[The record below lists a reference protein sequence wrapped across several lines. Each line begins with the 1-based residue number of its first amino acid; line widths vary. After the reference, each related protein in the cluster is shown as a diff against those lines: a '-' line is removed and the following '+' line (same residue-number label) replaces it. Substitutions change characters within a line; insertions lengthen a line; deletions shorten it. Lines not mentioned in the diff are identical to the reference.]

1 MNRPVVTIGIPAFKG
16 RHFEEALQCWK
27 SQTFADFDVFV
38 QDDCSPDEL
47 KGIFEKVCGDD
58 PRFHYERNETGT
70 YPNFVDNW
78 HKTLAKADG
87 EFFVLGS
94 DDDLYEPNFLEEM
107 LRLAKKYPQVDMF
120 NARHELFNE
129 KGIVYLS
136 PRGAEYE
143 RQIEWIY
150 ALVCFTRYEVAQ
162 SVMIRTEALRNAGGF
177 VNLPAAWGAC
187 DWLSWCKLAR
197 NGVVNSSER
206 LMHWRMDGGNTSL
219 NQSLTSLQ
227 NKIEAIM
234 LARPM
239 WMDMANQ
246 LKPENEEERY
256 MVEAIRK
263 KLSTGFHDWLGFP
276 TYRNLPFRPYVRLM
290 WRLYKDGVLSFR
302 RFIGE
307 VRWGA
312 RRALK
317 K

>member
-1 MNRPVVTIGIPAFKG
+1 MKSPVVTIGIPAFKG
-16 RHFEEALQCWK
+16 KHFEEALRCWK
-27 SQTFADFDVFV
+27 RQTFTDFDVFV
-38 QDDCSPDEL
+38 QDDCSPDNL
-47 KGIFEKVCGDD
+47 KEIFNKVCGDD
-58 PRFHYERNETGT
+58 PRFHFERNEVGT

-107 LRLAKKYPQVDMF
+107 LRLAKKYPHVDMF
-120 NARHELFNE
+120 NAHHELFNE
-129 KGIVYLS
+129 NGIVLLS

-150 ALVCFTRYEVAQ
+150 ALVCFRRYEVAQ

-187 DWLSWCKLAR
+187 DWLSWCKLAK

-219 NQSLTSLQ
+219 NKSTTCLQ
-227 NKIEAIM
+227 DKIRAIM
-234 LARPM
+234 LAKPM
-239 WMDMANQ
+239 WMEMANQ
-246 LKPENEEERY
+246 LKPETDEERY

-263 KLSTGFHDWLGFP
+263 KLATEFHDWLGFL
-276 TYRNLPFRPYVRLM
+276 TYRSLPFWPYVRLM
-290 WRLYKDGVLSFR
+290 WKLYNDGAFSFR
-302 RFIGE
+302 RFVGE
-307 VRWGA
+307 VRFGL
-312 RRALK
+312 RKALK